1 MSMGLTQ
8 WIRQQY
14 GPDRRYKSGRQLSLA
29 ISGGKN
35 PNAVY
40 DIETRGNAR
49 IDTLRKLSETLEV
62 PLPAILVCAGW
73 LTPDDLG
80 QTDDSLTAEEVEL
93 LRLYRETRPDLR
105 RVIVAGLRAASA
117 VPPDETSQT

>member
-1 MSMGLTQ
+1 MGLTE

-29 ISGGKN
+29 VSGGKN
-35 PNAVY
+35 PNIVY

-49 IDTLRKLSETLEV
+49 FDTLRKLSETLEV
-62 PLPAILVCAGW
+62 PLAVILVCAGW

-80 QTDDSLTAEEVEL
+80 QSEGSLTAEEVEL

-105 RVIVAGLRAASA
+105 RVIVAGLRAAA
-117 VPPDETSQT
+117 AMPPDETSQT